1 MDFNEIIRTARLS
14 PSEVARI
21 TNRTPTTVRRWYR
34 TNKAPESVTELLKAL
49 CGFSI
54 PSTDPAWSGWSI
66 LNGRLRDP
74 DGNEYTPAE
83 IRSIW
88 AYRQIAQEYRRRNA
102 APAQYL
108 LDL

>member
-1 MDFNEIIRTARLS
+1 MDFREIVRTARLS

-21 TNRTPTTVRRWYR
+21 TKRTPTTIRRWYR
-34 TNKAPESVTELLKAL
+34 TNKAQESVLQLLSAL

-54 PSTDPAWSGWSI
+54 PSKDPAWRGWSI
-66 LNGRLRDP
+66 LHGRLVDP

-88 AYRQIAQEYRRRNA
+88 AYRQMAQEYRRRNA